1 MLLGAKDLWVARRR
15 SSCGGQTL
23 SWITTDASAA
33 KVRKQT
39 VACRADDDSI
49 LSGAG

>member
-15 SSCGGQTL
+15 SSCGRQTL
-23 SWITTDASAA
+23 NWITTDASAA
-33 KVRKQT
+33 KVRK